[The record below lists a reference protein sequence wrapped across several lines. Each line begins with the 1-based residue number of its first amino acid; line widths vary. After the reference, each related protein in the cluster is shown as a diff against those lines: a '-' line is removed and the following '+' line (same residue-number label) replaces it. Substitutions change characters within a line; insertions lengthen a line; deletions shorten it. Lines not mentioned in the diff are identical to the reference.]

1 MFYQFYADW
10 QTKRAIRKQLMKAK
24 VDRENLNHVMDLVSH
39 ELGMKQKIERLQLMQ
54 KLFNYWHVIHLPFA
68 IVMLV
73 IMLVHVGIT
82 LTFGYRWIF

>member
-1 MFYQFYADW
+1 
-10 QTKRAIRKQLMKAK
+10 
-24 VDRENLNHVMDLVSH
+24 
-39 ELGMKQKIERLQLMQ
+39 MKQKIERLQLMQ

-82 LTFGYRWIF
+82 LAFGYRWIF